1 VAADATSADEQVN
14 AVAAITDPILHALFS
29 RALLRGE
36 FTLRSG
42 VTSDRYFDKY
52 RVTCDPELLGAVA
65 TRLADTLRHV
75 APDATRIVGPEL
87 GAVPLAAALALETRV
102 PFAIVR
108 GAAKAYGT
116 ANRIEGPTV
125 PGELAVLVEDVVTSG
140 GAALDAL
147 QVVRDSGLVVTH
159 ALCVL
164 DRDGGGREALAAAGV
179 QLHALLGAASLD
191 AAFDAGLGTEV
202 TT

>member
-1 VAADATSADEQVN
+1 MAPDASATGEP
-14 AVAAITDPILHALFS
+14 AVATATDPFLRTLFS

-42 VTSDRYFDKY
+42 ATSDRYFDKY
-52 RVTCDPELLGAVA
+52 RVTCDPELLGPVA
-65 TRLADTLRHV
+65 TRLAQTLAQA
-75 APDATRIVGPEL
+75 APDAVRIVAPEL
-87 GAVPLAAALALETRV
+87 GAVPLAAALALESGV

-108 GAAKAYGT
+108 GAAKSYGT

-125 PGELAVLVEDVVTSG
+125 SGEAAVLVEDVVTSG

-147 QVVRDSGLVVTH
+147 QVARDAGLVVTH

-164 DRDGGGREALAAAGV
+164 ERDGGGREALTAAGV
-179 QLHALLGAASLD
+179 DLHALLDASALD
-191 AAFDAGLGTEV
+191 AAFDAGLGTAV
-202 TT
+202 TP

>member
-1 VAADATSADEQVN
+1 MAPDASAHDAIAPAADSFLRT
-14 AVAAITDPILHALFS
+14 LFS

-42 VTSDRYFDKY
+42 ATSDRYFDKY
-52 RVTCDPELLGAVA
+52 RVTCDPELLGPVA
-65 TRLADTLRHV
+65 TRLAQTLTRV
-75 APDATRIVGPEL
+75 APDAVRIVAPEL
-87 GAVPLAAALALETRV
+87 GAVPLAAALALESDV

-108 GAAKAYGT
+108 GTAKSYGT

-125 PGELAVLVEDVVTSG
+125 GGEVAVLVEDVVTSG

-147 QVVRDSGLVVTH
+147 EVARDAGLVVTR

-179 QLHALLGAASLD
+179 ELHALLDAAALD

-202 TT
+202 VS

>member
-1 VAADATSADEQVN
+1 MAADATAPGATASTE
-14 AVAAITDPILHALFS
+14 DPFLRSLFD

-42 VTSDRYFDKY
+42 ATSDRYFDKY
-52 RVTCDPELLGAVA
+52 RVTCDPQLLGPVA
-65 TRLADTLRHV
+65 ARLGDVMRRV
-75 APDATRIVGPEL
+75 VPDAVRIIAPAL
-87 GAVPLAAALALETRV
+87 GAVPLAAALALESEL

-108 GAAKAYGT
+108 GEAKDYGT
-116 ANRIEGPTV
+116 SNRIEGETV
-125 PGELAVLVEDVVTSG
+125 AAELTVLVEDVVTSG

-147 QVVRDSGLVVTH
+147 QVARDAGLIVTH

-179 QLHALLGAASLD
+179 KLHALLDAADLD
-191 AAFDAGLGTEV
+191 AAVEAGLGREV
-202 TT
+202 RT

>member
-1 VAADATSADEQVN
+1 MAPDALAD
-14 AVAAITDPILHALFS
+14 LLFD

-42 VTSDRYFDKY
+42 ATSDRYFDKY
-52 RVTCDPELLGAVA
+52 RVTCDPELLGPVAARMASLIARVAPEA
-65 TRLADTLRHV
+65 TRV
-75 APDATRIVGPEL
+75 IGPEL
-87 GAVPLAAALALETRV
+87 GAVPLAAAIALETNL

-108 GAAKAYGT
+108 GAAKSYGT
-116 ANRIEGPTV
+116 GNRIEGPV
-125 PGELAVLVEDVVTSG
+125 RSGEVAVLVEDVITSG

-147 QVVRDSGLVVTH
+147 QVARDAGIVVTH

-164 DRDGGGREALAAAGV
+164 DRDGGGREALAAGGV
-179 QLHALLGAASLD
+179 ELHALLDAAALD
-191 AAFDAGLGTEV
+191 AAFDAGLGMTETS

>member
-1 VAADATSADEQVN
+1 VAPDAATTSEPAGTPV
-14 AVAAITDPILHALFS
+14 IDPLFRTLFQ
-29 RALLRGE
+29 RALLRGR

-42 VTSDRYFDKY
+42 ATSDRYFDKY
-52 RVTCDPELLGAVA
+52 RVTCDPELLGPVA
-65 TRLADTLRHV
+65 TRLAATLEQV
-75 APDATRIVGPEL
+75 DPTAVRIVGPEL
-87 GAVPLAAALALETRV
+87 GAVPLAAALALETGL

-108 GAAKAYGT
+108 GTAKSYGT

-125 PGELAVLVEDVVTSG
+125 AGEHVVLVEDVVTSG

-147 QVVRDSGLVVTH
+147 QVLRDVGLVVTL

-179 QLHALLGAASLD
+179 ELHALLDVTDLD
-191 AAFDAGLGTEV
+191 AAFDSGLGTE
-202 TT
+202 TAS